1 MYTLSSKSTDE
12 LRILLD
18 EYGIKHGPVVDST
31 RSLYE
36 KKIREAMAKKKRVY
50 PKRSDKT
57 YYREEEEEV
66 TYVYSPPARSHLPED
81 YSRLYTSA
89 RPEWTEREVQHD
101 RLYTSARPEWT
112 EREVQHERYTY
123 DTASSPYT
131 SARLRVTEGTP
142 KKSHEDIPKEPQSS
156 RFIPVWVQL
165 LFFLVAAVFLYLV
178 FANMETNDYTRKIE

>member
-1 MYTLSSKSTDE
+1 MYTLSAKSDDE
-12 LRILLD
+12 IRGLLD

-36 KKIREAMAKKKRVY
+36 KKIREAMAKGKKALPTR
-50 PKRSDKT
+50 PDKT

-66 TYVYSPPARSHLPED
+66 TYVYRTPVRSDLPENNN
-81 YSRLYTSA
+81 RLYMSA

-101 RLYTSARPEWT
+101 NRLYMSARPEWT

-123 DTASSPYT
+123 DTASPYT
-131 SARLRVTEGTP
+131 SARLRATP
-142 KKSHEDIPKEPQSS
+142 KKSYQDVPKEPQSS

-165 LFFLVAAVFLYLV
+165 VVFLIAAVFLYLV
-178 FANMETNDYTRKIE
+178 FSNMETNDYTRNIE